1 MEAIASLIRS
11 SLVSFLTD
19 KLSGVV
25 TEDTLKEY
33 IDEWIGSAGKKTS
46 TAKQPA
52 VDKREQQP
60 RMEPKSREDY
70 NKLKVADLKNICR
83 ERGLSLNG
91 TKANFIDRLL
101 GEEGEV
107 EKPKRKTPVK
117 KLEVSK
123 TLEDEPEKPKRK
135 PPVKKA
141 KKEVPKVIAKIQP
154 ENFQLELDSYG
165 NLVNV
170 KTNMVFVEDTV
181 VGRVDQEGNVLPL
194 TMQDVEV
201 CKKHNFSYM
210 TPLTAPTDSDLEAFA
225 ADTESELDE

>member
-107 EKPKRKTPVK
+107 EKPKRK
-117 KLEVSK
+117 
-123 TLEDEPEKPKRK
+123 